1 MKSLSRHLTISLAAS
16 LICFFL
22 IQAVLVGMEMRQLT
36 ENSVVSRLEDDMEG
50 ILTALS
56 VQPDEEPA
64 INWEHIPAIFMR
76 PFSGHYFQVR
86 QGTQTVRSRSLWDSA
101 LPVQEPGIYRAID
114 GPADQQLLILSR
126 SFIVHGQAILLSVAE
141 DTSAQEATSLHF
153 QERLLVLSLAALL
166 LLLVIQVWVI
176 RRGLKP
182 LAGLRKELQQLER
195 GETEKLEQPVPA
207 EIRPLVEEVNRLL
220 MVLQQRLLRS
230 RNAMGNLS
238 HALKTPLTLMFQILE
253 RKQDDEDCVQMLEQ
267 AQRIEGNINRELSR
281 ARMAGQSPGGIWL
294 KPEQDVHDLASTLE
308 AVYKQHIRIELQM
321 AEITG
326 IAADR
331 EDMMELVG
339 NLLDNACKWANGR
352 VIFNMSQPS
361 GLHIVIEDDGPGMES
376 EELQLVTSRG
386 VRMDETKQGHG
397 LGLAI
402 VREIV
407 DAYGGRLELGQSDVL
422 GGLKVTVSFPNV
434 TGKESLA

>member
-1 MKSLSRHLTISLAAS
+1 
-16 LICFFL
+16 
-22 IQAVLVGMEMRQLT
+22 
-36 ENSVVSRLEDDMEG
+36 
-50 ILTALS
+50 
-56 VQPDEEPA
+56 
-64 INWEHIPAIFMR
+64 
-76 PFSGHYFQVR
+76 
-86 QGTQTVRSRSLWDSA
+86 
-101 LPVQEPGIYRAID
+101 
-114 GPADQQLLILSR
+114 
-126 SFIVHGQAILLSVAE
+126 
-141 DTSAQEATSLHF
+141 
-153 QERLLVLSLAALL
+153 
-166 LLLVIQVWVI
+166 
-176 RRGLKP
+176 
-182 LAGLRKELQQLER
+182 
-195 GETEKLEQPVPA
+195 VPA